1 MTWFEIRQTY
11 PHQWLVVEALE
22 AHTTSTHLRQA
33 DRLAVIETC
42 HSGNE
47 ARQTYQRLHHQYPA
61 REFYFVHTSRE
72 ELNIREIPWY
82 GIRGGHDAVKL
93 GEIIYYSPQ

>member
-11 PHQWLVVEALE
+11 PHQWLVVEAIE
-22 AHTTSTHLRQA
+22 AHTTATHLRQA

-42 HSGNE
+42 DSGNE

-72 ELNIREIPWY
+72 ELNIRELQW
-82 GIRGGHDAVKL
+82 
-93 GEIIYYSPQ
+93 